1 MSLQLSFSC
10 FDITSS
16 KFILK
21 EILNKFGLQIIYTD
35 KDKKLYRG
43 YKFKNDRQK
52 IDFLRKKVKQNYKNI
67 YLAKELLN
75 VSRQNVDQNFLNDL
89 NLFQKNFLKYQQSVG
104 LDKLKL
110 LFIPENIIYGSIG
123 NYENLETLIKAKQL
137 GILDKNLVILE
148 NFAVFVQM

>member
-1 MSLQLSFSC
+1 MKYIFKL
-10 FDITSS
+10 

-67 YLAKELLN
+67 YLGKELLN
-75 VSRQNVDQNFLNDL
+75 FSRQNIDQNFLNDL
-89 NLFQKNFLKYQQSVG
+89 DLFQKNFQKYQQNVG

-110 LFIPENIIYGSIG
+110 LFIPESIIYGSIG

-148 NFAVFVQM
+148 SKK